1 MTADEPLKL
10 HLNVYHQLN
19 YEDEEEVEL
28 LKEFAADSDPEYLKE
43 ILELGAGF
51 SFISKENITFDIDPI
66 TTGAK
71 GVWQARH

>member
-28 LKEFAADSDPEYLKE
+28 LKEFAHLEAESSEDLKIKE
-43 ILELGAGF
+43 VTSIPFRPFLVSSASVLSVS
-51 SFISKENITFDIDPI
+51 SFIGI
-66 TTGAK
+66 
-71 GVWQARH
+71 